1 MPDMH
6 FIVDK
11 TFKDLM
17 ARGHD
22 ATCFL
27 KFLYNKVCKVV
38 IFFTKELFHFSM
50 IFVYE

>member
-27 KFLYNKVCKVV
+27 KFLYNKGLHEEHGATC
-38 IFFTKELFHFSM
+38 FLSC
-50 IFVYE
+50 Y